1 MKAELR
7 RHLDDYRSRVIV
19 ADLSEVPAIKS
30 EFYEWYNSVSDEDRV
45 AMQPFWDEMKKEMW
59 QIIDE
64 VKELMEELR
73 KLKEGELAEAKK

>member
-1 MKAELR
+1 
-7 RHLDDYRSRVIV
+7 
-19 ADLSEVPAIKS
+19 
-30 EFYEWYNSVSDEDRV
+30 
-45 AMQPFWDEMKKEMW
+45 MQPFWDEMKKEMW